1 MNRLFVLKV
10 GSQEIRGLISPG
22 ELPDVVITFYHESER
37 YGAKA
42 DFLVS
47 GELVATKGD
56 VEVRLRIESVS
67 ESMPSRQLKDV
78 LEEVMEK
85 AFSERFF

>member
-1 MNRLFVLKV
+1 MNRLFVLTV
-10 GSQEIRGLISPG
+10 GSREIRGLISPG
-22 ELPDVVITFYHESER
+22 ELPDVVIAFYHESKR
-37 YGAKA
+37 YGANSV
-42 DFLVS
+42 FLVS
-47 GELVATKGD
+47 GELVAKRGD
-56 VEVRLRIESVS
+56 LEVSLRIESVS